1 MLDATKYTD
10 ALTSVPEALESDYE
24 ASLLFALWEHRIVFF
39 DDDEMRD
46 HAPRMRALKEACEID
61 SFPSD
66 SESRPMTGLAGWI
79 VGLTDRGR
87 ERIHQTM
94 IETGMETALTIAKCE
109 RKQRQE
115 EARELRRKITQAAKY
130 AASVYESD
138 RGSQSDG
145 AALYQINEAQR
156 MAGRLMDC
164 QAAIK
169 TIAAREAS
177 LVAAFRGRGKRK

>member
-10 ALTSVPEALESDYE
+10 AMTSVPEALESDYE

-39 DDDEMRD
+39 DDDEMHV
-46 HAPRMRALKEACEID
+46 HAPRMRAMKEANEID

-79 VGLTDRGR
+79 VGLTEQGR
-87 ERIHQTM
+87 SRIHRTM
-94 IETGMETALTIAKCE
+94 IETGMETALTIARSE
-109 RKQRQE
+109 RSQREE

-130 AASVYESD
+130 AACVYESD
-138 RGSQSDG
+138 RGSQSDA
-145 AALYQINEAQR
+145 AALYQVNEAQR

-169 TIAAREAS
+169 TIIARERA
-177 LVAAFRGRGKRK
+177 LVASFRGERK